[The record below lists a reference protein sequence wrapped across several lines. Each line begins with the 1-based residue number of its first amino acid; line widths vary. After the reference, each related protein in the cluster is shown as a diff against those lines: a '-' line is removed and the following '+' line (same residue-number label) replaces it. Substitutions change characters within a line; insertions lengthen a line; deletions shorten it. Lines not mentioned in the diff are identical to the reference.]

1 MEPVGTG
8 YLLEAMQ
15 MLLDLDLEADAPAWD
30 CEHVEWRSIEWAPG
44 YEVSSLG
51 GFRHRL
57 RGTLNGTQANNGYR
71 HVGFIVDGKQLIRL
85 AHRVVAGVFL
95 PNPRRRLVV
104 NHKSGEWF
112 DNRVANL
119 EWASRSHNSKD
130 AWARKR
136 GVA

>member
-1 MEPVGTG
+1 M
-8 YLLEAMQ
+8 LLE
-15 MLLDLDLEADAPAWD
+15 LPLDSGEPNMDQGHE
-30 CEHVEWRSIEWAPG
+30 EWRLIEWALG

-51 GFRHRL
+51 GFRHCV
-57 RGTLNGTQANNGYR
+57 RGTLNGTVANNGYR
-71 HVGFIVDGKQLIRL
+71 HVGFIVDGGQLIRL
-85 AHRVVAGVFL
+85 AHRVVAETFL
-95 PNPRRRLVV
+95 PNPRRHPVV
-104 NHKSGEWF
+104 NHKNGDRI